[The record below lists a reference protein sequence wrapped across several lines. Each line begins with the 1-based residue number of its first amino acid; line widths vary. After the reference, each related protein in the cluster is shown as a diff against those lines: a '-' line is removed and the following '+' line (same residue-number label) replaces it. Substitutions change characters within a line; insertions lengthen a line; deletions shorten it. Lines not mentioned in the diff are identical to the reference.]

1 MIATTCN
8 MQEPLDIN
16 ESERYFKDH
25 VRRHAAEARLR
36 YGFYIDADVI
46 VRMLSNPQVVR
57 YATALDF
64 DSGRLEPGEFAWA
77 EQVGNDPGEGFRL
90 HVHACFASQE
100 EIWPLL
106 IAYHI
111 PSINYGEIVTPEHA
125 ELYGATLL
133 GLDVETYYRALC
145 ELADSIP
152 QESSA

>member
-1 MIATTCN
+1 MIASVRS
-8 MQEPLDIN
+8 MQESLDLN
-16 ESERYFKDH
+16 ESERNFKDH

-36 YGFYIDADVI
+36 YGLYIDADVI
-46 VRMLSNPQVVR
+46 VRMLSDPKIVR

-64 DSGRLEPGEFAWA
+64 DGGRLEPGEFAWA
-77 EQVGNDPGEGFRL
+77 EQVGDDPSDGFRL
-90 HVHACFASQE
+90 HVHPCFSSQQ

-133 GLDVETYYRALC
+133 GLDGETYYRALC
-145 ELADSIP
+145 ELVDSIP
-152 QESSA
+152 QESSL